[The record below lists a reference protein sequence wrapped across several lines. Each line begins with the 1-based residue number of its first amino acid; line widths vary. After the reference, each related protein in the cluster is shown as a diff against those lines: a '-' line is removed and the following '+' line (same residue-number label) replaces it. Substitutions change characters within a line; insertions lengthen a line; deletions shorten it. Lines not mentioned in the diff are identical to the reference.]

1 MPASRQEA
9 YVSVMSG
16 LGIAQASTAICN
28 SELRSGG
35 LLALLTDYALEPVEV
50 HAVLPGGPRH
60 LQRCW
65 LSPTS
70 LRRSKRF
77 RMRARQNGW
86 PRRVDR
92 LPVDLM
98 RAGTDNNWTEGRN
111 ARQSKH
117 GGADP

>member
-1 MPASRQEA
+1 
-9 YVSVMSG
+9 MSG
-16 LGIAQASTAICN
+16 LGIAQTSTAICN
-28 SELRSGG
+28 SELRSGR

-50 HAVLPGGPRH
+50 HAVLPGGPRASAKVLAFTDFAAAFKAVPH
-60 LQRCW
+60 V
-65 LSPTS
+65 S
-70 LRRSKRF
+70 
-77 RMRARQNGW
+77 AQNGW

-117 GGADP
+117 GGADPYPEELLPITRC